1 MFKFAGVLPGPR
13 LPVEKTL
20 SSNPVSLTVL
30 LVLKYSLGLG
40 DVNGWAISG
49 CHLGRLKKKKGVL
62 NELNLA
68 KMGFRCATHV

>member
-40 DVNGWAISG
+40 DVNGWAISVS
-49 CHLGRLKKKKGVL
+49 LRAIKKKK
-62 NELNLA
+62 A
-68 KMGFRCATHV
+68 C